1 MRARAT
7 ILLAVMAAMAAC
19 GRFDADTS
27 SVAGAADAGSADG
40 ARAPGDAA
48 VIEDGPTASDAGT
61 FSCAEG
67 EGRLDKTLDESFSSA
82 GMPDGWIQG
91 DTSHPEYITFPNTP
105 YADGGTGHYLHAT
118 VTNSTLQNE
127 PAAIESF
134 GLPVPS
140 RMRLEWNLAV
150 ASLEHYGELGCEI
163 FLEGSTSDDTVVLYI
178 GAEETSGKTLIAG
191 YDLKRNGNLI
201 AADEKTTLPG
211 WKKNTWQH
219 LVIDLTL
226 AVSTSDET
234 QVTAQASID
243 GALPTP
249 FKTLP
254 VAQFLIQN
262 VYVHCGVLYLRPTT
276 TPQTMDLAIDDVRV
290 HECVP

>member
-67 EGRLDKTLDESFSSA
+67 EGRLDKTLDESFTSA

-91 DTSHPEYITFPNTP
+91 DTSNPAYITFPDTP

-118 VTNSTLQNE
+118 VTNSTLQDE

-150 ASLEHYGELGCEI
+150 ASLEYYGELGCEV
-163 FLEGSTSDDTVVLYI
+163 FLGGTAANDLVVLYI
-178 GAEETSGKTLIAG
+178 GAEAVSGQTLIAG
-191 YDLKRNGNLI
+191 WDLNHAGSLTS
-201 AADEKTTLPG
+201 DEKTALPG

-219 LVIDLTL
+219 FAIDLSL

-243 GALPTP
+243 GAPPTP
-249 FKTLP
+249 LKALP
-254 VAQFLIQN
+254 PAPFIIDSVS
-262 VYVHCGVLYLRPTT
+262 VHCGVLYLRPTT
-276 TPQTMDLAIDDVRV
+276 SPQTMDVAIDDVRV

>member
-1 MRARAT
+1 
-7 ILLAVMAAMAAC
+7 MAAC

-118 VTNSTLQNE
+118 NSLSRRSLRRSRASAFRSR
-127 PAAIESF
+127 AACASS
-134 GLPVPS
+134 GTSRGRLP
-140 RMRLEWNLAV
+140 
-150 ASLEHYGELGCEI
+150 
-163 FLEGSTSDDTVVLYI
+163 
-178 GAEETSGKTLIAG
+178 
-191 YDLKRNGNLI
+191 
-201 AADEKTTLPG
+201 
-211 WKKNTWQH
+211 
-219 LVIDLTL
+219 
-226 AVSTSDET
+226 
-234 QVTAQASID
+234 
-243 GALPTP
+243 
-249 FKTLP
+249 
-254 VAQFLIQN
+254 
-262 VYVHCGVLYLRPTT
+262 
-276 TPQTMDLAIDDVRV
+276 
-290 HECVP
+290 